1 MDFQNLFSVE
11 GKVVCVTGGGGG
23 IGRGIAGGFVAGGA
37 RVYIA
42 SRSDLSV
49 VAKELAE
56 EGPGECIALRADLSK
71 DVDIIALAQ
80 TLKEREGKL
89 DVLVNNAAL
98 GNKMHKFGEY
108 PMDVWDEV
116 NAVNLRAPFALTQEC
131 LPLLA
136 AAGSAESHASVINIG
151 SIDGIRVAQDNDW
164 AYPLGKAGLHHLTR
178 QWAGRLGNRGGRKG
192 GRHITFN
199 AIAPGPF
206 PGMLDEILATEEGR
220 AAITAATTV
229 GRPGEPEDMA
239 GACIYLASRAGAF
252 VTGIVLPVDG
262 GILVGRNAN
271 M

>member
-164 AYPLGKAGLHHLTR
+164 GLSPR
-178 QWAGRLGNRGGRKG
+178 QGRATSPDQAVGRPARKQ
-192 GRHITFN
+192 GR
-199 AIAPGPF
+199 P
-206 PGMLDEILATEEGR
+206 EGR
-220 AAITAATTV
+220 APHHLQRD
-229 GRPGEPEDMA
+229 RPRALPRHA
-239 GACIYLASRAGAF
+239 G
-252 VTGIVLPVDG
+252 
-262 GILVGRNAN
+262 
-271 M
+271 

>member
-71 DVDIIALAQ
+71 DEDIIALAQ

-98 GNKMHKFGEY
+98 GNKMHRFGEY

-164 AYPLGKAGLHHLTR
+164 AYPLGKARWLACDGHR
-178 QWAGRLGNRGGRKG
+178 QAQQRADRGRTHRHGGVRARLARAPRSRIG
-192 GRHITFN
+192 PTLL
-199 AIAPGPF
+199 PGPQERRHHSTGAADDDQGGQQHRRS
-206 PGMLDEILATEEGR
+206 PATRGW
-220 AAITAATTV
+220 
-229 GRPGEPEDMA
+229 
-239 GACIYLASRAGAF
+239 GAE
-252 VTGIVLPVDG
+252 VLSP
-262 GILVGRNAN
+262 
-271 M
+271 

>member
-71 DVDIIALAQ
+71 DEDIIALAQ

-98 GNKMHKFGEY
+98 GNKMHRFGEY

-164 AYPLGKAGLHHLTR
+164 AYPLGKARWLACDGQSASATKSGP
-178 QWAGRLGNRGGRKG
+178 WAYPSARRRSCATGSSSAVENRAHSSSRSA
-192 GRHITFN
+192 RTASSFN
-199 AIAPGPF
+199 
-206 PGMLDEILATEEGR
+206 R
-220 AAITAATTV
+220 S
-229 GRPGEPEDMA
+229 
-239 GACIYLASRAGAF
+239 SR
-252 VTGIVLPVDG
+252 
-262 GILVGRNAN
+262 
-271 M
+271 

>member
-49 VAKELAE
+49 VAKEMAE

-71 DVDIIALAQ
+71 DEDIIALAQ
-80 TLKEREGKL
+80 TMKEREGKL

-116 NAVNLRAPFALTQEC
+116 NAVNLRAPVRTD
-131 LPLLA
+131 PGVPA
-136 AAGSAESHASVINIG
+136 AARGRG
-151 SIDGIRVAQDNDW
+151 QRRVSRFGHQHRLDRRH
-164 AYPLGKAGLHHLTR
+164 PRCTG
-178 QWAGRLGNRGGRKG
+178 QRLGLPPRQ
-192 GRHITFN
+192 
-199 AIAPGPF
+199 
-206 PGMLDEILATEEGR
+206 GR
-220 AAITAATTV
+220 ATSPDEAV
-229 GRPGEPEDMA
+229 GRPARKQRRREGGAPHHLQRDRPRALPRHA
-239 GACIYLASRAGAF
+239 GRDPLNR
-252 VTGIVLPVDG
+252 
-262 GILVGRNAN
+262 GRESGDHCSHDRRSPR
-271 M
+271 